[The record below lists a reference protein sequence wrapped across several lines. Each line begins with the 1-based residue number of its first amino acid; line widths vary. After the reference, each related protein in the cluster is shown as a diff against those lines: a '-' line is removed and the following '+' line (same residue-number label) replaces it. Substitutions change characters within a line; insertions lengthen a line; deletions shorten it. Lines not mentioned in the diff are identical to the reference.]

1 MKLYVNMP
9 TTEDGKKMLNEA
21 MAQVQATLVLKAI
34 DDLNLSSESKKK
46 VLQGIL
52 DELDRQIKKDKSVNW

>member
-9 TTEDGKKMLNEA
+9 TTGEGKKMLNEA
-21 MAQVQATLVLKAI
+21 MAKVQATLVLKAI
-34 DDLNLSSESKKK
+34 DDLNISSQSKKK

-52 DELDRQIKKDKSVNW
+52 KELEKQIKEKEISS